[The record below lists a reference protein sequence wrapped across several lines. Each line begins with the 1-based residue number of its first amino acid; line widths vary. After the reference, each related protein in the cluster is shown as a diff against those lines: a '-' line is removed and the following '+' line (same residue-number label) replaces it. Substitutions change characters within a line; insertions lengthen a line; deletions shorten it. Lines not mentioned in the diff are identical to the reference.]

1 MDIQNWVLVKI
12 LGILYISQLLKL
24 EMELDWLSEKSQM
37 WEKRLTKKYMK

>member
-1 MDIQNWVLVKI
+1 MDIQNWVLVKN

-37 WEKRLTKKYMK
+37 WEKRLTKK